1 MNRARSALLM
11 SGLPRRF
18 SRRQRRVDVGAVDV
32 AEFEPAFAFAQ
43 FAEDLGLL
51 LSRELG
57 AEAIGPTPR
66 VGADPRGPP
75 AGAARDAVQKVSQF
89 LECRVPAAQIAAA
102 PRRVPGVRRLP
113 RARRARRSV
122 LQIAQPR

>member
-1 MNRARSALLM
+1 MKRARSALLISDRLF
-11 SGLPRRF
+11 SG
-18 SRRQRRVDVGAVDV
+18 RQGRVDVGAVDV
-32 AEFEPAFAFAQ
+32 AELEPAFAFAQ
-43 FAEDLGLL
+43 FAEDLALL

-57 AEAIGPTPR
+57 AEAIGPILR
-66 VGADPRGPP
+66 DGAERRRRPTR
-75 AGAARDAVQKVSQF
+75 AARDAVQQVSQF